1 MFTHHVSKF
10 FQKKLKKR
18 KKYREN
24 QMFGIFTTL
33 FVIM

>member
-1 MFTHHVSKF
+1 MFTTMFRNSFK
-10 FQKKLKKR
+10 KKLKKR

-24 QMFGIFTTL
+24 QMFGICTTL

>member
-1 MFTHHVSKF
+1 MFTTMFRNSF
-10 FQKKLKKR
+10 KKIEKNE

-24 QMFGIFTTL
+24 QMFGICTTL